1 MISITKKTF
10 QNNDIEV
17 IVDDSVNTLWLNEK
31 NMEKKL
37 GHINLPVVTN

>member
-1 MISITKKTF
+1 MISITKKAF
-10 QNNDIEV
+10 ENNDIEV

-31 NMEKKL
+31 NIEKKL